1 MPDSTS
7 APDLTLL
14 HLVNCIRTSPISSPS
29 ASAVHIRFASALT
42 GLCPDG
48 SNRRGV
54 KHLFLQSASKS
65 RCPMCV
71 LQVVFDTCRVE
82 LSQTTSIPAD
92 TGAVDIWTKCRTL
105 DDLNRHITT
114 FWCWLL
120 NADDL
125 SASKPAGT
133 RKGDRVAPCVL
144 LGCVTWRKKD
154 NMPATESVRRQTH
167 QDFGTRENGLRE
179 LQDVLSRYLPRFHSS
194 AYRHLGN
201 VADAEDAVQDALL
214 AGYKHLDQF
223 KGDAQL
229 STWLTSIVTNCA
241 RMQLRRRPHQA
252 HLSLD
257 EPTGEDQ
264 EYYLSDRLAAAGPS
278 PEEECHRSLL
288 HERLLESVAQL
299 SPSLRRAFQLRDLEG
314 LSVKEAA
321 RTLGLSEGTVKAQLS
336 RARAKL
342 TRLMRQALRPVHR
355 SVLARTP
362 SRGLRQRSR
371 ISATSAEPC
380 TT

>member
-1 MPDSTS
+1 MS
-7 APDLTLL
+7 ATVSL
-14 HLVNCIRTSPISSPS
+14 
-29 ASAVHIRFASALT
+29 
-42 GLCPDG
+42 
-48 SNRRGV
+48 RR
-54 KHLFLQSASKS
+54 HTQ
-65 RCPMCV
+65 
-71 LQVVFDTCRVE
+71 
-82 LSQTTSIPAD
+82 
-92 TGAVDIWTKCRTL
+92 
-105 DDLNRHITT
+105 
-114 FWCWLL
+114 
-120 NADDL
+120 
-125 SASKPAGT
+125 
-133 RKGDRVAPCVL
+133 
-144 LGCVTWRKKD
+144 
-154 NMPATESVRRQTH
+154 
-167 QDFGTRENGLRE
+167 QDFGSHEVGIGE
-179 LQDVLSRYLPRFHSS
+179 LQDVLSRYLPRFYNS

-201 VADAEDAVQDALL
+201 SADAEDAVQDALL

-229 STWLTSIVTNCA
+229 STWLTAIVTNCA
-241 RMQLRRRPHQA
+241 RMQLRRRPRQT

-278 PEEECHRSLL
+278 PEEECHHSLL

-321 RTLGLSEGTVKAQLS
+321 HTLGLSEGTVKAQLS
-336 RARAKL
+336 RARTKL

-362 SRGLRQRSR
+362 STALPRRSR